1 MKRIITL
8 AALTAFALLGVFAY
22 QPAPTVAESANVTV
36 KLVLGPDAS
45 LNGYT
50 PADDPSIFHENVVA
64 YTAASGANLPEP
76 TKEGTAF
83 VSWVYAEN
91 SELVRV
97 SVMPL
102 TSGAIYFAYYEGDG
116 SLATGISD
124 EDVTLYLDTGGSD
137 LWHKD
142 GARFFV
148 YTFNVETVGVWPG
161 EEMTIVSG
169 DVYSLTVPG
178 GFTGLIFVRE
188 SPDLTDEWN
197 KTGDLTYTPG
207 LNLYTITDWGDFD
220 GYWGTYS

>member
-22 QPAPTVAESANVTV
+22 QPAPTVAESAYVTV

-50 PADDPSIFHENVVA
+50 PADDPTIFHENVVS
-64 YTAASGANLPEP
+64 YSAASGTDLPEP
-76 TKEGTAF
+76 AKEGTEF

-102 TSGAIYFAYYEGDG
+102 TSGAIFFAYYEGDG
-116 SLATGISD
+116 SLATGVSG
-124 EDVTLYLDTGGSD
+124 EDVTLYLDTGGNT
-137 LWHKD
+137 LWNQA

-148 YTFNVETVGVWPG
+148 YTFNAETVGTWPG
-161 EEMTIVSG
+161 EE
-169 DVYSLTVPG
+169 
-178 GFTGLIFVRE
+178 
-188 SPDLTDEWN
+188 
-197 KTGDLTYTPG
+197 
-207 LNLYTITDWGDFD
+207 
-220 GYWGTYS
+220 